1 MKYFLSYFTLIFLFP
16 ALSQKSETTTYLQT
30 IVSALSADSME
41 GRLVGSNG
49 ELKTAKFLS
58 DELQI
63 IGIPSYQKAYSIPF
77 TFLYSPNPHD
87 STAASKQQINSQN
100 IVGFIDNHQQHTIV
114 IGAHYDHIGRNEHNN
129 SSLVNS
135 AGQIHNGADDNAS
148 GVAAVLTLANHLQNN
163 KSLEPVNYLIAFFS
177 GEEDG
182 LVGSKALIEQ
192 LNSDSLS
199 ISAMINLDMVGR
211 LDSLNHLYIGGIGT
225 SPRFGEIIQSVNHY
239 DFNIVSDSSGIGPSD
254 HTSFYLKNI
263 PVLFLFTG
271 THSDYHKPS
280 DDSEKI
286 NFDGLTK
293 IQAYLT
299 DLLKELSN
307 SDKLPFTATKNTSK
321 AKPQYKV
328 TLGIM
333 PSYVANEK
341 GLQVDGVVDGKLA
354 QKAGIQTGDILIQL
368 NECAITDIYSYME
381 CLAALRTGEILRIKW
396 IRKGIISESTVS
408 IPEN

>member
-192 LNSDSLS
+192 LNSDSLA

>member
-1 MKYFLSYFTLIFLFP
+1 MKYYLSCFSIILMFP
-16 ALSQKSETTTYLQT
+16 ALTQYSETTSYSEK
-30 IVSALSADSME
+30 IVKVFSADSME
-41 GRLVGSNG
+41 GRLTGSIG
-49 ELKTAKFLS
+49 EQKAAKFLTN
-58 DELQI
+58 ELQKL
-63 IGIPSYQKAYSIPF
+63 GVKPYQKDYSLPF
-77 TFLYSPNPHD
+77 TFLYSVNPHD
-87 STAASKQQINSQN
+87 STDASKQQIKSQN
-100 IVGFIDNHQQHTIV
+100 IVGFIDNHQSRTIV

-135 AGQIHNGADDNAS
+135 SGQIHNGADDNAS
-148 GVAAVLTLANHLQNN
+148 GVAAVLALAKHLQNN

-182 LVGSKALIEQ
+182 LVGSKALVEQ
-192 LNSDSLS
+192 LNIDSLT
-199 ISAMINLDMVGR
+199 ISAMVNLDMVGR

-225 SPRFGEIIQSVNHY
+225 SPRFGEIIQLANHY
-239 DFNIVSDSSGIGPSD
+239 EIKIVSDSSGIGPSD

-293 IQAYLT
+293 IQAYLI

-307 SDKLPFTATKNTSK
+307 SDELPFTVTKNTSK

-333 PSYVANEK
+333 PSYVTNEQ
-341 GLQVDGVVDGKLA
+341 GLQVDGVVGGKLA
-354 QKAGIQTGDILIQL
+354 QKAGIQAGDILIQL
-368 NECAITDIYSYME
+368 NDCKITDIYSYMD
-381 CLAALRTGEILRIKW
+381 CLSTLKSGEVLLIKF
-396 IRKGIISESTVS
+396 IRKGIISESTIS

>member
-1 MKYFLSYFTLIFLFP
+1 MKYFLSCLTLIFLFP
-16 ALSQKSETTTYLQT
+16 ALSQKSETTSYLQK
-30 IVSALSADSME
+30 IVTALSADSME
-41 GRLVGSNG
+41 GRLTGSYG
-49 ELKTAKFLS
+49 ELKTAVFLS
-58 DELQI
+58 NELLK
-63 IGIPSYQKAYSIPF
+63 IGVKPYQDSYAKLF
-77 TFLYSPNPHD
+77 TYMYSPNPHD
-87 STAASKQQINSQN
+87 STDAAKQQINSQN
-100 IVGFIDNHQQHTIV
+100 IVGFIDNHQQRTIV

-135 AGQIHNGADDNAS
+135 TGQIHNGADDNAS
-148 GVAAVLTLANHLQNN
+148 GVAAVLTLAKYLQSN
-163 KSLEPVNYLIAFFS
+163 KSLEPVNYLIVFFS

-182 LVGSKALIEQ
+182 LVGSKALVEQ
-192 LNSDSLS
+192 LMSDSLG
-199 ISAMINLDMVGR
+199 ISAMVNLDMVGR

-225 SPRFGEIIQSVNHY
+225 CPKFGEIIQRVNY
-239 DFNIVSDSSGIGPSD
+239 ENFKIITDSSGIGPSD

-271 THSDYHKPS
+271 THIDYHKPS

-293 IQAYLT
+293 IQAYLI

-307 SDKLPFTATKNTSK
+307 SDELPFTATKNTSK

-333 PSYVANEK
+333 PSYVTNEK

-354 QKAGIQTGDILIQL
+354 QKAGIQAGDVLTQL
-368 NECAITDIYSYME
+368 NDCTITDIYSYMD
-381 CLAALRTGEILRIKW
+381 CLASFKAGEELRIKF
-396 IRKGIISESTVS
+396 IRNGNLKEAIVS
-408 IPEN
+408 VPEN

>member
-148 GVAAVLTLANHLQNN
+148 GVAAVLSLANHLQTN
-163 KSLEPVNYLIAFFS
+163 KTLEPVNYLIAFFS

-354 QKAGIQTGDILIQL
+354 QKAGIQTGDMLIQL
-368 NECAITDIYSYME
+368 NECTITDIYSYME

>member
-1 MKYFLSYFTLIFLFP
+1 
-16 ALSQKSETTTYLQT
+16 
-30 IVSALSADSME
+30 
-41 GRLVGSNG
+41 
-49 ELKTAKFLS
+49 
-58 DELQI
+58 
-63 IGIPSYQKAYSIPF
+63 
-77 TFLYSPNPHD
+77 
-87 STAASKQQINSQN
+87 
-100 IVGFIDNHQQHTIV
+100 
-114 IGAHYDHIGRNEHNN
+114 
-129 SSLVNS
+129 
-135 AGQIHNGADDNAS
+135 
-148 GVAAVLTLANHLQNN
+148 
-163 KSLEPVNYLIAFFS
+163 
-177 GEEDG
+177 
-182 LVGSKALIEQ
+182 
-192 LNSDSLS
+192 
-199 ISAMINLDMVGR
+199 MINLDMVGR

-354 QKAGIQTGDILIQL
+354 QKAGIQAGDMLIQL
-368 NECAITDIYSYME
+368 NECTITDIYSYME

>member
-1 MKYFLSYFTLIFLFP
+1 MKYFLSCFTLIFLFP
-16 ALSQKSETTTYLQT
+16 ALSQKSETTNYLQK
-30 IVSALSADSME
+30 IVTTLSADSME
-41 GRLVGSNG
+41 GRLVGSYG
-49 ELKTAKFLS
+49 ELKAAVFLS
-58 DELQI
+58 SELLK
-63 IGIPSYQKAYSIPF
+63 IGVKPYQDSYAKPF
-77 TFLYSPNPHD
+77 TYLYSPNPHD
-87 STAASKQQINSQN
+87 STDASKQQINSQN
-100 IVGFIDNHQQHTIV
+100 IVGFIDNHQKRTIV

-192 LNSDSLS
+192 LSSDSLA
-199 ISAMINLDMVGR
+199 ISAMVNLDMVGR

-239 DFNIVSDSSGIGPSD
+239 DFKIVSDSSGIGPSD

-286 NFDGLTK
+286 NFDGLMK
-293 IQAYLT
+293 IQAYLI

-307 SDKLPFTATKNTSK
+307 SDELPFTATKNTSK

-333 PSYVANEK
+333 PSYVTNEQ

-354 QKAGIQTGDILIQL
+354 QKAGIQAGDILIQL
-368 NECAITDIYSYME
+368 NECKISDIYSYMD
-381 CLAALRTGEILRIKW
+381 CLATLKNGEVLRIKF
-396 IRKGIISESTVS
+396 IRKGIVSESTIS

>member
-41 GRLVGSNG
+41 GRLVGSYG
-49 ELKTAKFLS
+49 ELKTAVFLS
-58 DELQI
+58 SELLK
-63 IGIPSYQKAYSIPF
+63 IGVKPYQDSYAQPF
-77 TFLYSPNPHD
+77 TYLYSPNPHD
-87 STAASKQQINSQN
+87 STDASKQQINSQN

-225 SPRFGEIIQSVNHY
+225 SPKFGEIIQSVNHY

>member
-192 LNSDSLS
+192 LNSDSLA

-254 HTSFYLKNI
+254 HTSFYLKTSPFCSYLQERIVITTN
-263 PVLFLFTG
+263 
-271 THSDYHKPS
+271 
-280 DDSEKI
+280 
-286 NFDGLTK
+286 
-293 IQAYLT
+293 QAMIV
-299 DLLKELSN
+299 KKS
-307 SDKLPFTATKNTSK
+307 
-321 AKPQYKV
+321 
-328 TLGIM
+328 
-333 PSYVANEK
+333 
-341 GLQVDGVVDGKLA
+341 
-354 QKAGIQTGDILIQL
+354 ILM
-368 NECAITDIYSYME
+368 D
-381 CLAALRTGEILRIKW
+381 
-396 IRKGIISESTVS
+396 
-408 IPEN
+408 

>member
-1 MKYFLSYFTLIFLFP
+1 MKYFLSCFTLIFLFP
-16 ALSQKSETTTYLQT
+16 ALSQKSETTNYLQK
-30 IVSALSADSME
+30 IVTALSADSME
-41 GRLVGSNG
+41 GRLVGSYG
-49 ELKTAKFLS
+49 ELKTAVYLS
-58 DELQI
+58 SELLK
-63 IGIPSYQKAYSIPF
+63 IGVKPYQDSYAQPF
-77 TFLYSPNPHD
+77 TYLYSPNPHD
-87 STAASKQQINSQN
+87 STEAAKQQINSQN
-100 IVGFIDNHQQHTIV
+100 IVGFIDNHQQRTIV

-148 GVAAVLTLANHLQNN
+148 GIAAVLTLAKHIQTN

-182 LVGSKALIEQ
+182 LVGSKALVEQ
-192 LNSDSLS
+192 LTSDSLA
-199 ISAMINLDMVGR
+199 ISAMVNLDMVGR

-225 SPRFGEIIQSVNHY
+225 SPRFGEIVQSANHY
-239 DFNIVSDSSGIGPSD
+239 DFKIVSDSSGIGPSD

-293 IQAYLT
+293 IQAYLN
-299 DLLKELSN
+299 DLIKELSN
-307 SDKLPFTATKNTSK
+307 SDELPFTATKNTSK

-333 PSYVANEK
+333 PSYVTNEQ

-354 QKAGIQTGDILIQL
+354 QKAGIQAGDVLTQL
-368 NECAITDIYSYME
+368 NDCKITDIYSYMD
-381 CLAALRTGEILRIKW
+381 CLATLKSGEVLRIKF

>member
-58 DELQI
+58 DELQT

-135 AGQIHNGADDNAS
+135 TGQIHNGADDNAS

-192 LNSDSLS
+192 LNSDSLA

-225 SPRFGEIIQSVNHY
+225 SPRFSEIIQSANHY
-239 DFNIVSDSSGIGPSD
+239 NFKIVSDSSGIGPSD

-263 PVLFLFTG
+263 PVLFIYTG
-271 THSDYHKPS
+271 THGDYHKPS
-280 DDSEKI
+280 DDYEKI

-354 QKAGIQTGDILIQL
+354 QKAGIQAGDMLIQL
-368 NECAITDIYSYME
+368 NECTITDIYSYME

>member
-1 MKYFLSYFTLIFLFP
+1 MKYFLSCFALIFLFP
-16 ALSQKSETTTYLQT
+16 ALSQKSETTRYLQK
-30 IVSALSADSME
+30 IVTALSADSME
-41 GRLVGSNG
+41 GRLVGSYG
-49 ELKTAKFLS
+49 ELKTAVFLS
-58 DELQI
+58 SELLK
-63 IGIPSYQKAYSIPF
+63 IGIKPYQDSYAQPF
-77 TFLYSPNPHD
+77 TYLYSPNPHD
-87 STAASKQQINSQN
+87 STDASKQQINSQN
-100 IVGFIDNHQQHTIV
+100 IVGFIDNHQQQTIV

-192 LNSDSLS
+192 LSSDSLA
-199 ISAMINLDMVGR
+199 ISAMVNLDMVGR

-225 SPRFGEIIQSVNHY
+225 SPRFGEIIQSANHY
-239 DFNIVSDSSGIGPSD
+239 DFKIVSDSSGIGPSD

-280 DDSEKI
+280 DDTEKI

-293 IQAYLT
+293 IQAYLI
-299 DLLKELSN
+299 DLLKELTN
-307 SDKLPFTATKNTSK
+307 SGEHPFTATKNTSK

-333 PSYVANEK
+333 PSYVANEQ

-354 QKAGIQTGDILIQL
+354 QKAGIQAGDILIQL
-368 NECAITDIYSYME
+368 NECMISDIYSYMD
-381 CLAALRTGEILRIKW
+381 CLATLKSGEVLRIKF
-396 IRKGIISESTVS
+396 IRKGIISESTIS

>member
-1 MKYFLSYFTLIFLFP
+1 MKYFLFSIFLIIQFP
-16 ALSQKSETTTYLQT
+16 VLSQESEISIYLKK
-30 IVSALSADSME
+30 IVTSLSADSME
-41 GRLVGSNG
+41 GRLSGSTG

-58 DELQI
+58 DELEK
-63 IGIPSYQKAYSIPF
+63 IGIRPYQAKYSIPF
-77 TFLYSPNPHD
+77 KYFYSMNSHD
-87 STAASKQQINSQN
+87 STKSAKQQIKSQN
-100 IVGFIDNHQQHTIV
+100 IVGFIDNHQQQTIV

-135 AGQIHNGADDNAS
+135 VGQIHNGADDNAS
-148 GVAAVLTLANHLQNN
+148 GVAAVLALANHLQTN

-182 LVGSKALIEQ
+182 LMGSKALVEQ
-192 LNSDSLS
+192 LKSDSLE
-199 ISAMINLDMVGR
+199 ISAMVNLDMVGR
-211 LDSLNHLYIGGIGT
+211 MDSLNHLYIGGIGT
-225 SPRFGEIIQSVNHY
+225 SPRFDEIIQLANHY
-239 DFNIVSDSSGIGPSD
+239 GFKIVSDSSGIGPSD

-271 THSDYHKPS
+271 THNDYHKPS
-280 DDSEKI
+280 DDGEKI

-293 IQAYLT
+293 IQAYLI
-299 DLLKELSN
+299 DLLKELSH
-307 SDKLPFTATKNTSK
+307 SDELPFTATKNTSK

-333 PSYVANEK
+333 PSYVTNEQ

-368 NECAITDIYSYME
+368 NETKITDIYSYMD
-381 CLAALRTGEILRIKW
+381 CLARLKLGEEIRIKF
-396 IRKGIISESTVS
+396 IRKGNLMESIISV
-408 IPEN
+408 PEN